1 MRKGQISGLVLFI
14 VFLTAATVA
23 FAGGQKEAAPG
34 APAPQEKE
42 VLVYNSNWSDA
53 QYRVADSEV
62 VSMFQVQNPNV
73 KIIHSVISDEDFKQ
87 AIRAYLQAE
96 PGPDVLTWYAGN
108 RARFFISKGLI
119 MDITDVYQQEGWYEK
134 FPKAFVSLSTMN
146 NKQYFV
152 PTNWYWWAVYYRK
165 SVFQKLGLK
174 PPKTWNEFMTV
185 CDTIK
190 KSGMSPLTIGTKWRW
205 TTGGVFDYLNM
216 RVNGPEFHLSLCD
229 GEESYTDPRIK
240 KVFKDYWAPML
251 KKGYFIPDAPAYTWQ
266 EAINLMVTGK
276 AAMYLMGQFISTA
289 WPEEIMDDLDFFQF
303 PIIDPSVPIAEDAP
317 TDGVFASANA
327 ANPAMAKKFLAF
339 LGSAKAQEVWVKQ
352 LGRLATHKDVDQSL
366 YTPYQQKGI
375 ALINS
380 ADTLAQFYDRD
391 TTPPMADKGM
401 DAFMEFWAN
410 PDKADDILAR
420 LDVQRKE
427 FFGK

>member
-1 MRKGQISGLVLFI
+1 MRTKRLCALVL
-14 VFLTAATVA
+14 TVVLLLAVALA
-23 FAGGQKEAAPG
+23 FAGGQKEAAPK
-34 APAPQEKE
+34 APASQEKE
-42 VLVYNSNWSDA
+42 VLIYNSNWSDA

-62 VSMFQVQNPNV
+62 VSMFQAQNPNV

-119 MDITDVYQQEGWYEK
+119 MDITDIYQQEGWYDK
-134 FPKAFVSLSTMN
+134 FPKAFVNLSTMN
-146 NKQYFV
+146 GRQYFV

-165 SVFQKLGLK
+165 SVFQKFGLK
-174 PPKTWNEFMTV
+174 PPKTWDEFMTV

-205 TTGGVFDYLNM
+205 TTCGVFDYLNM
-216 RVNGPEFHLSLCD
+216 RVNGAEFHLRLCD
-229 GEESYTDPRIK
+229 GEEAYTDPRVK
-240 KVFKDYWAPML
+240 KVFKEYWAPML
-251 KKGYFIPDAPAYTWQ
+251 KKGYFIPDASAYTWQ

-289 WPEEIMDDLDFFQF
+289 WPEEIKDDLDFFQF
-303 PIIDPSVPIAEDAP
+303 PIIDPKVPIAEDAP
-317 TDGVFASANA
+317 TDGVFASAKA

-339 LGSAKAQEVWVKQ
+339 LGSAKAQEVWVKK
-352 LGRLATHKDVDQSL
+352 LGRLATHKDVNQSL

-375 ALINS
+375 ALINT
-380 ADTLAQFYDRD
+380 AETLAQFYDRD

-410 PDKADDILAR
+410 PDKADDILFR
-420 LDVQRKE
+420 LDQQRKE

>member
-1 MRKGQISGLVLFI
+1 VRKHWIFGLVM
-14 VFLTAATVA
+14 TVA
-23 FAGGQKEAAPG
+23 MSMAAALVFAGGQKEPAPG
-34 APAPQEKE
+34 AAAAREKE
-42 VLVYNSNWSDA
+42 VLIYNSNWSDA
-53 QYRVADSEV
+53 QYRVADSQV
-62 VSMFQVQNPNV
+62 VSMFQAQNPNV

-119 MDITDVYQQEGWYEK
+119 MDITDIYQQEGWYDK
-134 FPKAFVSLSTMN
+134 YPKAFVNLSTVN
-146 NKQYFV
+146 GKQYFV

-165 SVFQKLGLK
+165 SVFQKLGLT
-174 PPKTWNEFMTV
+174 PPKTWDEFMTV

-229 GEESYTDPRIK
+229 GEESYTDPRVK
-240 KVFKDYWAPML
+240 RVFKDYWAPML

-289 WPEEIMDDLDFFQF
+289 WPEEIKDDLDFFQF
-303 PIIDPSVPIAEDAP
+303 PIIDPKVAIAEDAP
-317 TDGVFASANA
+317 TDGVFASAKA

-339 LGSAKAQEVWVKQ
+339 LGSAPAQEVWVKQ

-366 YTPYQQKGI
+366 YTPYQKKGI
-375 ALINS
+375 ALINT
-380 ADTLAQFYDRD
+380 ADTLTQFYDRD

-420 LDVQRKE
+420 LDAQRKE